1 MTRTCPLFRLAF
13 LGLLCCA
20 GCGRSSTY
28 APETGVIV
36 KGRVVQGGVPLE
48 APRRDVGLSSIEV
61 QLVPEA
67 MLALAEREETSLQV
81 ESSTADENGAF
92 EIAGGGGGVPPGKY
106 RLAVFQRDQGFDS
119 DRLKG
124 AFSPK
129 RTPIE
134 IDVPADKMGDTL
146 DLGTIELNDHV
157 KR

>member
-1 MTRTCPLFRLAF
+1 MNRHHPVVWLAIF
-13 LGLLCCA
+13 SLLCCA

-28 APETGVIV
+28 VPETGVIV
-36 KGRVVQGGVPLE
+36 KGRIVQGGVPLE
-48 APRRDVGLSSIEV
+48 APRRDVGLSSVDV
-61 QLVPEA
+61 QLIPEG

-81 ESSTADENGAF
+81 EGGVADENGAF
-92 EIAGGGGGVPPGKY
+92 EIVAGGGGVPPGKY

-124 AFSPK
+124 AFSPR

-134 IDVPADKMGDTL
+134 IDVPADKLGGTL

>member
-1 MTRTCPLFRLAF
+1 MSRNHPVFCLAL
-13 LGLLCCA
+13 LGLLSCV

-28 APETGVIV
+28 VPETGVIV
-36 KGRVVQGGVPLE
+36 KGRVVQGSVPLE
-48 APRRDVGLSSIEV
+48 APRRDVGLSSVEV

-67 MLALAEREETSLQV
+67 MFALAEREETSLQV
-81 ESSTADENGAF
+81 ENSAADENGAF
-92 EIAGGGGGVPPGKY
+92 EIKAGGRGVQPGKY

-134 IDVPADKMGDTL
+134 IDVPADKLGGTL
-146 DLGTIELNDHV
+146 DLGTIELNDHI